1 MNNASSLIEVAYSET
16 YLPKDAVDN
25 LEMALSE
32 GRERREAERKER
44 MSLGVTLAQA
54 NHRGVWTDDE
64 R

>member
-32 GRERREAERKER
+32 GRARPRFTF
-44 MSLGVTLAQA
+44 VPLAVSNSNSNPVPA
-54 NHRGVWTDDE
+54 NALRPPVK
-64 R
+64 